1 MTMPASVHTRA
12 DHDETLIA
20 RLAADDVSTSE
31 AAEAHKLVASCPA
44 CAELHADLRSIMAAT
59 TGLPTPKRTR
69 DFQLTAA
76 DAARLRGTGWRR
88 LLGRFGEPRLA
99 FTRPLATGLVTLGI
113 AGLVLASL
121 PSFLSSASATGA
133 PAVAPF
139 AAGSS
144 ESLSS
149 QPGTDGFGSKSGAA
163 ASAIPGVI
171 TGGPTSPAASASAA
185 SAAPATTAPQGLP
198 LPAASGP
205 ADLASSAA
213 PPNVTLGAPSQAPAT
228 GQLPPDNVTGAKIV
242 DTSPPAGPSPLLVG
256 SIALLVVGIGLLL
269 LRWVARRP
277 A

>member
-1 MTMPASVHTRA
+1 MTMPASVHTRP

-31 AAEAHKLVASCPA
+31 AAQAQQLVASCPA

-59 TGLPTPKRTR
+59 AGLPAPKRTR

-76 DAARLRGTGWRR
+76 DVARLRGTGWRR
-88 LLGRFGEPRLA
+88 LLGRFGDPRLA

-121 PSFLSSASATGA
+121 PSLLSSATATGA
-133 PAVAPF
+133 PAVAPV
-139 AAGSS
+139 AGNGS

-149 QPGTDGFGSKSGAA
+149 QPGTDAFGSKSGGA
-163 ASAIPGVI
+163 ASAIPGVVSS
-171 TGGPTSPAASASAA
+171 GPAVPAASTAAATSVPQDIPLPTGSSPAYLAA
-185 SAAPATTAPQGLP
+185 SATPTDLTAALP
-198 LPAASGP
+198 TRAAAS
-205 ADLASSAA
+205 A
-213 PPNVTLGAPSQAPAT
+213 
-228 GQLPPDNVTGAKIV
+228 QLPPDDVPGAKIV
-242 DTSPPAGPSPLLVG
+242 EGSAPSAGPSALLVA
-256 SIALLVVGIGLLL
+256 SIALLLVGIALLL